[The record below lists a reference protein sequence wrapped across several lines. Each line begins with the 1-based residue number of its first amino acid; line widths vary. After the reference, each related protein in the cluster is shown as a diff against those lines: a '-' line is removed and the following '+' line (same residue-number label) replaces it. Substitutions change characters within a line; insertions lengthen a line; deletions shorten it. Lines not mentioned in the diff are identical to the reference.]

1 MHERPATGHH
11 APIPGYQPPLEET
24 VAIYD
29 RSDPRGRVVGFAP
42 RSVMRAQNLPHA
54 ATSVAV
60 RNRSGRIYLHRR
72 TDTKD
77 VFPGYLDVWAG
88 GVVAAGE
95 EPAVTAQRELAEELG
110 LTGATLRP
118 LFVEWYADDHTTC
131 LAHVYDLEYDEQ
143 LHGPI
148 RHQPEEVADGGW
160 VTLEDLQARL
170 ADPTWLFVPDGRFCL
185 ELYLSRGFAATA
197 VRSQSA

>member
-1 MHERPATGHH
+1 MHERPATGPR
-11 APIPGYQPPLEET
+11 ARIPGSGAAVEET

-29 RSDPRGRVVGFAP
+29 RSDPQGRVVGSAP
-42 RSVMRAQNLPHA
+42 RSLMRAENLPHA
-54 ATSVAV
+54 ATSIAL
-60 RNRSGRIYLHRR
+60 RDRSGRIYLHRR

-77 VFPGYLDVWAG
+77 VFPGYYDVWAG

-95 EPAVTAQRELAEELG
+95 DPSVTAQRELAEELG

-118 LFVEWYADDHTTC
+118 LFVEWYADEHTTC

-148 RHQPEEVADGGW
+148 RHQPEEVADGWW
-160 VTLEDLQARL
+160 VTLGDLQARL
-170 ADPTWLFVPDGRFCL
+170 ADPTWPFVPDGRFCL
-185 ELYLSRGFAATA
+185 ELYLSSGLAATA
-197 VRSQSA
+197 VRSEPM